1 MTRHLRAVLP
11 SSTSRDLGVPQ
22 KPQHRLSGPAAAKP
36 RPRASMER
44 VRAEL
49 DRLKAS
55 KEAMAEERARYVRPV
70 ARCHPL
76 PLAFSAPGQNL
87 HATSPRAPDPDPSHR
102 AG

>member
-55 KEAMAEERARYVRPV
+55 KEAMAEERARY
-70 ARCHPL
+70 A
-76 PLAFSAPGQNL
+76 
-87 HATSPRAPDPDPSHR
+87 
-102 AG
+102 